1 VAATAGMTY
10 AFFYD
15 VPGTEELYQRVKAAL
30 GDDPPKGQVAHLVVK
45 VEGGLRHFNVWE
57 SEEDWARYRDQRVG
71 PAVGEVLATAAS
83 ASARPRRSSS
93 PWTWSTSGRA
103 GA

>member
-1 VAATAGMTY
+1 MTY

-45 VEGGLRHFNVWE
+45 VEGGLRHFNVWA
-57 SEEDWARYRDQRVG
+57 SEQDWARYRDQRVG
-71 PAVGEVLATAAS
+71 PAVGEVLATAGITE
-83 ASARPRRSSS
+83 RPPAPVEQRLDVVDV
-93 PWTWSTSGRA
+93 WT